1 MIHHIHNGSEK
12 DGDFHKMLM
21 EDEKWHVQMFFHRKK
36 LGSGIQKI
44 LDVTKTEKSHNF
56 LFPED
61 S

>member
-1 MIHHIHNGSEK
+1 
-12 DGDFHKMLM
+12 MLM